1 MRPIMKSPL
10 RELAVAA
17 ILLFSAMAGARA
29 EDDPVALG
37 VGDAFRLF
45 VEKAFATV
53 IVGDPAVVDV
63 RADDDHSVVVEPL
76 SPGQT
81 NLVFIDGRGR
91 VTANVRI
98 SICGPPPAESCA
110 AGHSS

>member
-1 MRPIMKSPL
+1 MKSRI
-10 RELAVAA
+10 RELVVAA
-17 ILLFSAMAGARA
+17 ILLFGPIVDARA
-29 EDDPVALG
+29 EDDPVTLG

-45 VEKAFATV
+45 VERAFATV
-53 IVGDPAVVDV
+53 IVGDPTVVDV
-63 RADDDHSVVVEPL
+63 RTDDDHSVVVEPL

-98 SICGPPPAESCA
+98 SICGAPPAKSCT

>member
-1 MRPIMKSPL
+1 MKPHV
-10 RELAVAA
+10 RALAIAA
-17 ILLFSAMAGARA
+17 ITLFSTTAGAKA
-29 EDDPVALG
+29 GDDPVTLG

-53 IVGDPAVVDV
+53 IVGDSAVVDV
-63 RADDDHSVVVEPL
+63 RADDDHSIVVEPL

-98 SICGPPPAESCA
+98 SICGAPPAESCT

>member
-1 MRPIMKSPL
+1 MSVRIHGLMM
-10 RELAVAA
+10 AA
-17 ILLFSAMAGARA
+17 ILAFTPVAGARA
-29 EDDPVALG
+29 SDDPVTLG
-37 VGDAFRLF
+37 VGEAFRLF

-53 IVGDPAVVDV
+53 IVGDSAVVDV

-81 NLVFIDGRGR
+81 NLVFIDGHGR
-91 VTANVRI
+91 VTTNVRI
-98 SICGPPPAESCA
+98 SICGAPPVENCT

>member
-1 MRPIMKSPL
+1 MRSRIGQL
-10 RELAVAA
+10 VVAA
-17 ILLFSAMAGARA
+17 VMLFSTTAGARA
-29 EDDPVALG
+29 QDDLVTLG

-53 IVGDPAVVDV
+53 IVGDSAVVDV
-63 RADDDHSVVVEPL
+63 RTDDDHSVLVEPL

-91 VTANVRI
+91 VTANVKI
-98 SICGPPPAESCA
+98 SICGAPPAESCA

>member
-1 MRPIMKSPL
+1 MKPCI
-10 RELAVAA
+10 RGLAITA
-17 ILLFSAMAGARA
+17 ILLLSAMTGARA
-29 EDDPVALG
+29 EDDSVALG

-45 VEKAFATV
+45 VQKAFATV
-53 IVGDPAVVDV
+53 IVADPAVVDV
-63 RADDDHSVVVEPL
+63 RADDDHSVLVEPL

-98 SICGPPPAESCA
+98 SICGTPPAKSCTP
-110 AGHSS
+110 GHPS